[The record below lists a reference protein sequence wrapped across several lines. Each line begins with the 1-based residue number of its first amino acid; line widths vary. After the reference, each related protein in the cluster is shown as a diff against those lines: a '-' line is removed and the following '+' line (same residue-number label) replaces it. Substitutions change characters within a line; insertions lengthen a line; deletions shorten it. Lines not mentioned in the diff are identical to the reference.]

1 MDLKSMI
8 KAKKTATKV
17 AEKKVVKKTT
27 TKTAVKAV
35 VKKAVVKKTVTKKV
49 VKKAASEVAVVK
61 AAPEKK
67 IITKKV
73 VASAAPAKKGATVVN
88 PNIGGVGRRK
98 SSVARVWL
106 GRGKGEILINGRTID
121 NYFDTT
127 QTRVNAVKALDV
139 CNVKDKFSIKV
150 TIMGGGPC
158 SQSDAVKLGIARAL
172 LKSNEGNRIV
182 LREHGLLT
190 VDSRVKERKKPGQP
204 GARRKFQFV
213 KR

>member
-1 MDLKSMI
+1 MI
-8 KAKKTATKV
+8 KAKKTTEKV
-17 AEKKVVKKTT
+17 ATKKVVKKTDDT
-27 TKTAVKAV
+27 AAVPKKTVEKKLIKKVIVKKAVTKEVAQKETVKAV
-35 VKKAVVKKTVTKKV
+35 LATPEKKIVKKAVV
-49 VKKAASEVAVVK
+49 
-61 AAPEKK
+61 
-67 IITKKV
+67 
-73 VASAAPAKKGATVVN
+73 SAAPVKKGATVIN

-106 GRGKGEILINGRTID
+106 GRGKGGIVINGRKID

-127 QTRVNAVKALDV
+127 QTRINAIKALEVCNAV
-139 CNVKDKFSIKV
+139 DKFTIKV
-150 TIMGGGPC
+150 TIAGGGPC

-172 LKSNEGNRIV
+172 LKSDENNRTI

-190 VDSRVKERKKPGQP
+190 VDARVKERKKPGQP